1 MFLDE
6 AAIEVAAGDGGNGCV
21 AFRREKSVPRGGP
34 SGGDGGDG
42 GSVRLVAD
50 EGLNTLYPFRFKKS
64 FHAGRGGHGEGSN
77 RHGKNGRSV
86 DVPVPPGTV
95 VEDAGTGEV
104 LGDLTVPGQVLVVAS
119 GGRGGRGN
127 ARFATSTHRTPR
139 KAEPGTPGERRKLSL
154 TLKLL
159 ADVALIGFPNAG
171 KSTLISAISAARP
184 KIADYPFTTLVPN
197 LGVVSWDRFR
207 TFVAADIPGL
217 IEGAHEGHGL
227 GIRFLKHVERSRV
240 LCHLVDASA
249 LPAADAGAAA
259 EERVAVIERE
269 LSSFSPE
276 LASREKVLVATKRE
290 MATPEQV
297 EAVSRA
303 AARRD
308 QRFFAV
314 SGAAHLGLDA
324 LVRHLGRRLLALS
337 PAPAAVLPGAGEG
350 EEEA

>member
-77 RHGKNGRSV
+77 RHGRNGRGV
-86 DVPVPPGTV
+86 DVPVPPGTL

-104 LGDLTVPGQVLVVAS
+104 LGDLTVPGQSLVVAR

-171 KSTLISAISAARP
+171 KSTLIAAISAARP
-184 KIADYPFTTLVPN
+184 KIADYPFTTLEPN
-197 LGVVSWDRFR
+197 LGIAALDSERSFVV
-207 TFVAADIPGL
+207 ADLPGL
-217 IEGAHEGHGL
+217 IEGASEGRGL
-227 GIRFLKHVERSRV
+227 GHQFLRHVERTRV
-240 LCHLVDASA
+240 LAFLVDASGEDPRGTLELLEREIRGYSAA
-249 LPAADAGAAA
+249 LAEKPRVVALTKSDVLPPEERAGAAKRLGLPQA
-259 EERVAVIERE
+259 RLVSAHSGDGMRE
-269 LSSFSPE
+269 LLEDFWTE
-276 LASREKVLVATKRE
+276 I
-290 MATPEQV
+290 
-297 EAVSRA
+297 A
-303 AARRD
+303 AAT
-308 QRFFAV
+308 
-314 SGAAHLGLDA
+314 AAE
-324 LVRHLGRRLLALS
+324 
-337 PAPAAVLPGAGEG
+337 APREAGDTTDG
-350 EEEA
+350 G